1 MTSMGG
7 SWAGTGGPLL
17 RGLSVWKLYSMPTKF
32 SSSSWSLRK
41 LLSALPSAR
50 YSALALVSQLLHLIE
65 GTEHPLTGSGE
76 GQTVDRDQVG
86 GRWGCDRRGNVTSG
100 KGVSHVCYWRTSAE
114 GPASPSWLAVSKLCS
129 MLIMSGSILPVS
141 LMKLL

>member
-1 MTSMGG
+1 MEAVFYTYQV
-7 SWAGTGGPLL
+7 LL
-17 RGLSVWKLYSMPTKF
+17 FLMVMR
-32 SSSSWSLRK
+32 R
-41 LLSALPSAR
+41 LLEALPSAR
-50 YSALALVSQLLHLIE
+50 YTGLALVSQLLHLDR
-65 GTEHPLTGSGE
+65 GHGAPLTGPGE

-86 GRWGCDRRGNVTSG
+86 GRWGCDRRGSVTSG
-100 KGVSHVCYWRTSAE
+100 KGVSHICYWRTSAE